1 MSTSPAAPWR
11 PSTFR
16 AWGAEVNRRL
26 AALLLA
32 GGILASPAPAL
43 ADPCRAVPQKGS
55 LPAGL
60 ARGERFSGPVVHVGD
75 GDSLCLSLGPRRGAD
90 WVEVRLA
97 DFYAPELKAPGGR
110 EARDTLRRITAGR
123 QVDCVSRGRSW
134 DRVAADCRVS
144 GRSLGD
150 RMRAAGVAEGG
161 RGGAPRPR

>member
-1 MSTSPAAPWR
+1 MKP
-11 PSTFR
+11 
-16 AWGAEVNRRL
+16 RL

-32 GGILASPAPAL
+32 GGILACAVPAL

-75 GDSLCLSLGPRRGAD
+75 GDSLCLSVGPRRGAD

-110 EARDTLRRITAGR
+110 EARDALRRITAGR

-134 DRVAADCRVS
+134 DRVAADCRVA
-144 GRSLGD
+144 GRGLGD
-150 RMRAAGVAEGG
+150 QMRAAGVREGG
-161 RGGAPRPR
+161 RGRSEASRPR